1 MKLHLD
7 ISPKIKKRKC
17 NNLNMFVCL
26 LLLFFVIILWPPN
39 PAAPSNLLAMLIGSQ
54 RQYAKAAFF
63 PSHLYSAWYHYCCVP
78 RKDNDMYI
86 YSTWLTC
93 LTGSSPSLLPQTL
106 SSFFVSLSSSQQT
119 WSICYLSPNLLCF
132 LSQWFINSVL
142 LSISKDTEAKREE
155 WQERR
160 DGRDKKILK
169 QFMKSSV
176 EHCHSACLCR

>member
-1 MKLHLD
+1 MWKF
-7 ISPKIKKRKC
+7 K
-17 NNLNMFVCL
+17 FVCL

-39 PAAPSNLLAMLIGSQ
+39 PAAPSNLLAVLIGSQ

-63 PSHLYSAWYHYCCVP
+63 PPFTLPDIITVP

-142 LSISKDTEAKREE
+142 LSISKGTEAKREE

-160 DGRDKKILK
+160 EGRDKKILK
-169 QFMKSSV
+169 HFIKSSV